1 MLILLMILTII
12 IISAFFGVLA
22 AYLFMIGKLLD
33 AIGGSPDSYLA
44 KLRLGLR
51 AIEQETSH
59 IPTMVTQLNENLS
72 ATAEGLQVVD
82 GHLVKTIDAVL
93 KQERS

>member
-1 MLILLMILTII
+1 MLVIMMILTII
-12 IISAFFGVLA
+12 VVSAFFGVLA
-22 AYLFMIGKLLD
+22 GYLYIIGKALD
-33 AIGGSPDSYLA
+33 DIGGSPDSYLA

-51 AIEQETSH
+51 AIDQETSH
-59 IPTMVTQLNENLS
+59 IPTMVTQLNQNLS

-82 GHLVKTIDAVL
+82 GHLVKTIEAVL